1 MKGDMNLAKQ
11 AMHDKLT
18 SLLNTAEAKL
28 NTLKA
33 RADTGKANAEIKAIA
48 ELLVAKPRITREL
61 QELKQS
67 ADDRWEQAKGQ
78 LEAKVADFDKAVKA
92 IEPKLKSK
100 GS

>member
-1 MKGDMNLAKQ
+1 MKGDMNLARQ
-11 AMHDKLT
+11 AAHDKLT

-33 RADTGKANAEIKAIA
+33 RAETAKANAEIKAIA
-48 ELLVAKPRITREL
+48 ELLVAKPRIMREL

-78 LEAKVADFDKAVKA
+78 LEAKISDFDKAVKA
-92 IEPKLKSK
+92 VESKFK